1 MKTIK
6 TYGSDEL
13 IELCR
18 NGKEEKVV
26 QLMLQDRSLIKYIA
40 SLTKA
45 KDIRKSILHDTILS
59 FIRTCMKKD
68 FEITT
73 NPLSYIKGIARNYWL
88 LELRKSNRQFVPLDS
103 DSNLLFS
110 TDTYLIDN
118 DRKAVFEKLLNL
130 ISIDC
135 REILKLWSFKYK
147 MKEIADKLDFSS
159 EGYAKKKKHLCL
171 KKLISLVE
179 NDPKLK
185 KEIRQYV

>member
-18 NGKEEKVV
+18 NGKEEEVV

-88 LELRKSNRQFVPLDS
+88 QELRKNNKQVVPLDS
-103 DSNLLFS
+103 DYDLST

-118 DRKAVFEKLLNL
+118 DRKAVFEKLLSL

-147 MKEIADKLDFSS
+147 MKEIADKMDFSS